1 MGKDYVIFYAEASI
15 VCIIILSILLIH
27 ARLHGTRNEVQVSFT
42 RAVFF
47 FILYFISD
55 AFWAAVLG
63 GALPRTRWAIVLL
76 NLSNY
81 IILALAAY
89 EWFMFMA
96 ASEKMP
102 FRLSK
107 KKRLLCLLPAV
118 ISTLILAISYISNP
132 KFWIDDAGRVNELY
146 NPMQIA
152 APAFYLMAGFILS
165 INNIRKAKTREEKQ
179 MCLLLGTF
187 PLGVMAFGMLQVVTL
202 DAPTFCFGCTIMW
215 IWFYIQMMESM
226 ISMDDL
232 TRLNNRGQINRY
244 MDQVHYRENET
255 VIIMMID
262 IDGFKQINDV
272 YGHAEGD
279 RALTLFAQALRQTCE
294 SIKVPAFIGRYG
306 GDEFIIILR
315 DDELSEECPAQVAE
329 VLRGLLRDKQREN
342 ELPYALEISVGYDAL
357 RDKQDTMKDCL
368 NRADEKLYREKRA
381 KGAGR

>member
-27 ARLHGTRNEVQVSFT
+27 ARLHGTRNEVQVSFA

-63 GALPRTRWAIVLL
+63 GVLPRTRWAIVLL

-107 KKRLLCLLPAV
+107 KKRLLCLLPAIV
-118 ISTLILAISYISNP
+118 STLILVISYIANP
-132 KFWIDDAGRVNELY
+132 KFWIDDAGRVNGLY

-152 APAFYLMAGFILS
+152 APAFYLVTGFILS

-315 DDELSEECPAQVAE
+315 DDELSEEYPAQVAE
-329 VLRGLLRDKQREN
+329 ELRGLLRDKQREN